1 METHDQ
7 RLALEESVVLEPA
20 RGGGGR
26 GERCNYSSVNRERGG
41 ADQVRRVWLTSL
53 PVISPIYSEEQ
64 PRSTETS
71 WMECDSRLF
80 ELA

>member
-53 PVISPIYSEEQ
+53 PPSDFS
-64 PRSTETS
+64 
-71 WMECDSRLF
+71 DLF
-80 ELA
+80 RGAAQEHRDLVDGV